1 MEITMRAFKGT
12 FKKKNGESRDMLFAK
27 ISDLPQS
34 FLDSEVGHGAGSE
47 QTYAEGMELVWDLE
61 ADNYRVFNWA
71 TIVSDPKELSID
83 EGKVTR

>member
-1 MEITMRAFKGT
+1 MRAFKGT
-12 FKKKNGESRDMLFAK
+12 FKKKNGESRNMVFAK

-34 FLDSEVGHGAGSE
+34 FLSTTVLGAGSE
-47 QTYAEGMELVWDLE
+47 QSYPEGMELVWDLE

-83 EGKVTR
+83 EGHFI

>member
-1 MEITMRAFKGT
+1 MRAFKGT

-27 ISDLPQS
+27 ISDLPQT
-34 FLDSEVGHGAGSE
+34 FLDSEIGHGAGSE

-71 TIVSDPKELSID
+71 TIVADPKELFID